1 MFDVGVDNAYTSSVV
16 GNVVKF
22 MVINV
27 DSFNPINA
35 YMNGFIHAYVVL
47 ILHS

>member
-1 MFDVGVDNAYTSSVV
+1 MFDVGVDNAYTSS
-16 GNVVKF
+16 VVKF

-27 DSFNPINA
+27 DSFNPING